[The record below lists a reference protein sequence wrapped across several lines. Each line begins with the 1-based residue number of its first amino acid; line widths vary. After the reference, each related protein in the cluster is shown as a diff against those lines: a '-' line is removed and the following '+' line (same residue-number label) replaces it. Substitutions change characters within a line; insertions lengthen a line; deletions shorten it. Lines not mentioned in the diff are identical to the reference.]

1 MLIHSSLTFAGSNW
15 CEGNMPL
22 TGDLVVYVKSF
33 CLVFVA
39 SFVKAA
45 VSSDFLTLG
54 LLLSSIKLQTLN

>member
-1 MLIHSSLTFAGSNW
+1 
-15 CEGNMPL
+15 MPL
-22 TGDLVVYVKSF
+22 TGDLVVYVKSS

-54 LLLSSIKLQTLN
+54 LFLSSIKLQTLN